1 MKQYLISEKDL
12 RNLIAESFIAEIFM
26 ETDPDLETI
35 KRAVCEKEGMSW
47 DDIID
52 DILQRC
58 FAGQEVK

>member
-12 RNLIAESFIAEIFM
+12 RNLIAESLIAEFFV
-26 ETDPDLETI
+26 ETDPDMEAI
-35 KRAVCEKEGMSW
+35 KRAVCEEEGMSW

-58 FAGQEVK
+58 FARQEVK

>member
-12 RNLIAESFIAEIFM
+12 RNLIAESLIAEFFV
-26 ETDPDLETI
+26 ETDPDMESI
-35 KRAVCEKEGMSW
+35 KRAVYEEEGMSW